1 MNAIAKSGHK
11 ISSHR
16 RDVIC
21 AIFKGVEHSLRL
33 FLFDKSTILR
43 HFASLRRWGLVLN
56 VLITPLPIFE

>member
-1 MNAIAKSGHK
+1 MNAIAKSEQK

-21 AIFKGVEHSLRL
+21 SISKGVEHSLRL

-43 HFASLRRWGLVLN
+43 HFASLRRW
-56 VLITPLPIFE
+56 